1 MLQGGTMERLN
12 AIIRDPF
19 FIENLRKTNEREK
32 ERIFCRHGLDHLIDA
47 ARVLYI
53 LVLEDRLEVSRET
66 AYAAAFLHDLGRW
79 VEYDTGRDHAE
90 ASAELSERLLDEHGF
105 KGTEKE
111 IILLAIRGH
120 RVKGAVGILTDAM
133 YRADKLS
140 RPCMNCLSISM
151 CKRFSHGETAEIEY

>member
-1 MLQGGTMERLN
+1 MLQGGAMERLN
-12 AIIRDPF
+12 AILRDPF
-19 FIENLRKTNEREK
+19 FIENIRKTNEREK
-32 ERIFCRHGLDHLIDA
+32 DRVFCRHGLDHLMDA

-53 LVLEDRLEVSRET
+53 LVLEEHLQISKET
-66 AYAAAFLHDLGRW
+66 AYTAALLHDLGRW

-90 ASAELSERLLDEHGF
+90 AGAELSERLLDVHGF
-105 KGTEKE
+105 NGTEKE

-120 RVKGAVGILTDAM
+120 RVKGASGILTDAM

-140 RPCMNCLSISM
+140 RPCITCGSINK

>member
-1 MLQGGTMERLN
+1 MERLN
-12 AIIRDPF
+12 AILRDPF
-19 FIENLRKTNEREK
+19 FLENIRKTAEREK
-32 ERIFCRHGLDHLIDA
+32 DRIFCRHGIDHLTDA

-53 LVLEDRLEVSRET
+53 LVLEEGIEVSKET

-90 ASAELSERLLDEHGF
+90 ASAELSESLLDEYGF
-105 KGTEKE
+105 TGYEKE

-120 RVKGAVGILTDAM
+120 RVKGAAGILTDAL

-140 RPCMNCLSISM
+140 RPCTTCPSLSL
-151 CKRFSHGETAEIEY
+151 CKRFGNGEKAEIEY